1 MAVYLD
7 FDNIVISRYDQV
19 HGRNSFQKDKARG
32 LDDDKLTTA
41 TVDLGAIIDFASSF
55 GTLVLTRAYADW
67 SADLNANYQGQ
78 LVGRAVDLVQ
88 LFPAAA
94 YGKNGADIRLA
105 VDAVEDMFRLPDLT
119 HVVIVGGD
127 SDYIALAQRC
137 KRLGRYVVGIGVAGA
152 SSRSLASACDEFV
165 TYDALPGIPTVA
177 PAPAKKATKRTK
189 SKEPDDEPEPADTQ
203 AAATG
208 LLERALRIGHE
219 KDDADWLH
227 NSAVKAQMKRMD
239 PSFSEKSLG
248 FRSFSDFLRSR
259 SDVADLDESSTTRMV
274 RLHQRGSKPRSDPDV
289 RASGEVPDRVST
301 YAEAM
306 TERLYFRQLLS
317 GRDFAQSDMIAQQM
331 RNFSYLIGD
340 RETGDTVVVDPAYA
354 ANDLVDILESDGMK
368 LSGVLVTHHHPDHV
382 GGSMMGFELKGLA
395 ELLERQSVPVHVNS
409 LEAEWVSRV
418 TGIAR
423 SDLTAHEHGD
433 KVNVGDVEIELLHT
447 PGHTPGSQCFLLDGR
462 LVAGDTL
469 FLEGCGRTD
478 FPGGDVDDM
487 FRSLQQ
493 LAAAVRRP
501 DGVSRA
507 TGTRWS
513 PARRCRTCGAPT
525 TCTGRAIWISGEC

>member
-1 MAVYLD
+1 MPDTVSAAEIPRVAVYLD

-19 HGRNSFQKDKARG
+19 HGRSSFQKDKSRG
-32 LDDDKLTTA
+32 LEKDKLTRA
-41 TVDLGAIIDFASSF
+41 TVDIGAIIDFASSF

-67 SADLNANYQGQ
+67 SSDVNAEYQSQ

-165 TYDALPGIPTVA
+165 TYDALPGIDTPP
-177 PAPAKKATKRTK
+177 PAPAKKATKRAK
-189 SKEPDDEPEPADTQ
+189 STAPDDEPEPADPQ

-274 RLHQRGSKPRSDPDV
+274 RLH
-289 RASGEVPDRVST
+289 
-301 YAEAM
+301 
-306 TERLYFRQLLS
+306 
-317 GRDFAQSDMIAQQM
+317 RDS
-331 RNFSYLIGD
+331 
-340 RETGDTVVVDPAYA
+340 
-354 ANDLVDILESDGMK
+354 
-368 LSGVLVTHHHPDHV
+368 
-382 GGSMMGFELKGLA
+382 
-395 ELLERQSVPVHVNS
+395 
-409 LEAEWVSRV
+409 
-418 TGIAR
+418 
-423 SDLTAHEHGD
+423 
-433 KVNVGDVEIELLHT
+433 
-447 PGHTPGSQCFLLDGR
+447 
-462 LVAGDTL
+462 
-469 FLEGCGRTD
+469 
-478 FPGGDVDDM
+478 
-487 FRSLQQ
+487 
-493 LAAAVRRP
+493 
-501 DGVSRA
+501 
-507 TGTRWS
+507 
-513 PARRCRTCGAPT
+513 
-525 TCTGRAIWISGEC
+525 